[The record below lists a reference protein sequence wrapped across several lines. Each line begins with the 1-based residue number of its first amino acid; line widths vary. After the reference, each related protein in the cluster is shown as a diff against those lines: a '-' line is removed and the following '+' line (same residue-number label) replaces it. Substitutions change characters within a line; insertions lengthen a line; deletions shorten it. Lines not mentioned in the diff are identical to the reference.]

1 MEKTVKRIK
10 RSRKEK
16 ILAGVCGGIGEYFN
30 IDPVLVRLL
39 FVALL
44 LLGGWTLLA
53 YIIAWVII
61 PKESI
66 EVKNEVKNEIK
77 S

>member
-10 RSRKEK
+10 RSRTEK
-16 ILAGVCGGIGEYFN
+16 IIAGVCGGIGEYFN

-53 YIIAWVII
+53 YIIAWIII
-61 PKESI
+61 PKEPKEI
-66 EVKNEVKNEIK
+66 EVKN
-77 S
+77 